1 MTDKSKFEQMLEKLV
16 ADDKTAAEEIFHN
29 IVVEK
34 SRSIYEGL
42 LEDDI
47 KDIEVE
53 ETSKE
58 ESKEKSDE
66 TTEASKEDK
75 KEDEKVEE
83 KTEET
88 KDEETTEVSK
98 DDAKEDE
105 AVEEAS
111 KDEEAKEEESKDE
124 DATDESLADVQDS
137 EAPAVETPVVPA
149 EMGGDATDDMMGDI
163 EADKGEE
170 DKEGDADHDGE
181 DMEDRVVDL
190 EDAIDDL
197 KAEFEKMMSDK
208 GDDEEGD
215 DDAEDKGEEEAIISQ
230 DAEGETEVAPVLA
243 PEEVAPAVES
253 KESAPKS
260 ATEEIREYVNKVEA
274 SHSDGSDNTASPVA
288 KSGGTDAKADA
299 KGLVQGGEEKGR
311 PAPKAKE
318 HDAGNINKPG
328 NKSAAPKAAKANTAD
343 GTDGSAKKS
352 AIGS

>member
-88 KDEETTEVSK
+88 KDEETTEASK

-111 KDEEAKEEESKDE
+111 KDEESKDE
-124 DATDESLADVQDS
+124 DTTDESLVDVQDS

-274 SHSDGSDNTASPVA
+274 PHSDGSDNTASPVA
-288 KSGGTDAKADA
+288 KSGGTDTKADA

-343 GTDGSAKKS
+343 GTDGSSKKS

>member
-88 KDEETTEVSK
+88 KDEETTEASK

-111 KDEEAKEEESKDE
+111 KDEESKDE
-124 DATDESLADVQDS
+124 DTTDESLVDVQDS

-318 HDAGNINKPG
+318 HDGGNINKPG

-343 GTDGSAKKS
+343 GTDGSSKKS

>member
-1 MTDKSKFEQMLEKLV
+1 MADRNKFEQMLELLVNEDKESAEKL
-16 ADDKTAAEEIFHN
+16 FHE

-34 SRSIYEGL
+34 SRDIYEGL

-58 ESKEKSDE
+58 ESKEKSAE

-88 KDEETTEVSK
+88 KDEETTEASK

-124 DATDESLADVQDS
+124 AATDESLADVQDS
-137 EAPAVETPVVPA
+137 AAPAVETPVVPA

-170 DKEGDADHDGE
+170 DKEGDADHDHE

-190 EDAIDDL
+190 EDALDEL
-197 KAEFEKMMSDK
+197 KAEFEAMMGDK
-208 GDDEEGD
+208 KDDDDED
-215 DDAEDKGEEEAIISQ
+215 
-230 DAEGETEVAPVLA
+230 
-243 PEEVAPAVES
+243 
-253 KESAPKS
+253 
-260 ATEEIREYVNKVEA
+260 
-274 SHSDGSDNTASPVA
+274 
-288 KSGGTDAKADA
+288 
-299 KGLVQGGEEKGR
+299 
-311 PAPKAKE
+311 
-318 HDAGNINKPG
+318 
-328 NKSAAPKAAKANTAD
+328 
-343 GTDGSAKKS
+343 
-352 AIGS
+352 

>member
-83 KTEET
+83 KTEDT
-88 KDEETTEVSK
+88 KDEETTEASK

-111 KDEEAKEEESKDE
+111 KDEESKDE
-124 DATDESLADVQDS
+124 DTTDESLVDVQDS

-274 SHSDGSDNTASPVA
+274 PHSDGSDNTASPVA
-288 KSGGTDAKADA
+288 KSGGTDPKADA

-343 GTDGSAKKS
+343 GTDGSSKKS

>member
-88 KDEETTEVSK
+88 KDEETTEASK

-111 KDEEAKEEESKDE
+111 KDEESKDE
-124 DATDESLADVQDS
+124 DTTDESLVDVQDS

-274 SHSDGSDNTASPVA
+274 PHSDGSDNTASPVA

-343 GTDGSAKKS
+343 GTDGSSKKS

>member
-1 MTDKSKFEQMLEKLV
+1 MSDKSKFEQMLEKLV

-58 ESKEKSDE
+58 ESKEKSAE

-88 KDEETTEVSK
+88 KDEETTEASK

-111 KDEEAKEEESKDE
+111 KDEESKDE
-124 DATDESLADVQDS
+124 DTTDESLVDVQDS

-208 GDDEEGD
+208 GDDEEGE

-243 PEEVAPAVES
+243 PEEVAQAVES
-253 KESAPKS
+253 KESTPKS
-260 ATEEIREYVNKVEA
+260 ATEEIREYVNKVDA
-274 SHSDGSDNTASPVA
+274 KHSDGSDNTASPVA
-288 KSGGTDAKADA
+288 KSGGTDPKADA

-343 GTDGSAKKS
+343 GTDGSSKKS